1 MAVVVERYPNKVIL
15 QILILVLIVKSGQVM
30 RSKVDRKGDG
40 LLTRALLGKVWI
52 LNVDLSCDIIE
63 AARYL
68 QSMVRK
74 EKHDELDG

>member
-15 QILILVLIVKSGQVM
+15 QILILVLVVESGQVM
-30 RSKVDRKGDG
+30 RSKIDRKGDG

-52 LNVDLSCDIIE
+52 FNVNLSCDIIE
-63 AARYL
+63 AARNL
-68 QSMVRK
+68 QSMIRK